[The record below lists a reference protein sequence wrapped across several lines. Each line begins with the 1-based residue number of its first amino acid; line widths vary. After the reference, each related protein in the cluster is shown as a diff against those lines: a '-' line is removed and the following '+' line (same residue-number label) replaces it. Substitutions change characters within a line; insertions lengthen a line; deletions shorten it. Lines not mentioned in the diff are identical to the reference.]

1 MMNIMMALLIKQWDL
16 IRNNKTKAEDN
27 PFGLFAI
34 YNKKVQGYI
43 LSRNLLKRRMNYGRR

>member
-1 MMNIMMALLIKQWDL
+1 MMALLIKQWDL